1 MVIWKTHHSFMHPTF
16 ISTNKNCQG
25 YIPFNQKRIILSCL
39 NQDKPGRHSL
49 MLLWFKDLM
58 NLTEEVTIH
67 RPNVSTLLSSTF
79 IKWQMA
85 RQKPSSVT
93 AKNQLQLVTLL
104 MKGSQ
109 RLVLLLF
116 LTFRVLQNPSREFWI
131 ATTLKLLKKP
141 FQTLWHI
148 FAKLKDP
155 VKKEQRADAIYV
167 IPCNDCDNEYIGQT
181 NVSLVHVW
189 KSIKKRFSFAKKEDS
204 ALSEYTCLTDHTIG
218 WDNSKIITSNLRYH
232 QRLCLEA

>member
-1 MVIWKTHHSFMHPTF
+1 MVIWKQTHHSFMHPTF
-16 ISTNKNCQG
+16 ISINKNCQG

-79 IKWQMA
+79 IEWQMA

-93 AKNQLQLVTLL
+93 AKDQLQLVTLL

-131 ATTLKLLKKP
+131 ATTLKLLKNLFRLCGIFSLNLRILSRKNNEPTP
-141 FQTLWHI
+141 FMLFLAMTVTTNTSDRPTSVWYT
-148 FAKLKDP
+148 F
-155 VKKEQRADAIYV
+155 ERA
-167 IPCNDCDNEYIGQT
+167 
-181 NVSLVHVW
+181 S
-189 KSIKKRFSFAKKEDS
+189 KSGFLSQKGRFSF
-204 ALSEYTCLTDHTIG
+204 IG
-218 WDNSKIITSNLRYH
+218 VHMPNWPYNWVG
-232 QRLCLEA
+232 

>member
-1 MVIWKTHHSFMHPTF
+1 
-16 ISTNKNCQG
+16 
-25 YIPFNQKRIILSCL
+25 
-39 NQDKPGRHSL
+39 

-93 AKNQLQLVTLL
+93 AKDQLQLVTLL

-116 LTFRVLQNPSREFWI
+116 LTFRVLQNPSREF
-131 ATTLKLLKKP
+131 
-141 FQTLWHI
+141 
-148 FAKLKDP
+148 
-155 VKKEQRADAIYV
+155 
-167 IPCNDCDNEYIGQT
+167 
-181 NVSLVHVW
+181 
-189 KSIKKRFSFAKKEDS
+189 
-204 ALSEYTCLTDHTIG
+204 
-218 WDNSKIITSNLRYH
+218 
-232 QRLCLEA
+232 

>member
-1 MVIWKTHHSFMHPTF
+1 MFIWKQTHHRFMHPTF

-25 YIPFNQKRIILSCL
+25 YIPFNQKRIILSGL
-39 NQDKPGRHSL
+39 NQDKPGRRSL

-67 RPNVSTLLSSTF
+67 RPNVATLLSSTF

-116 LTFRVLQNPSREFWI
+116 LTFRVLQNPSTEFWI
-131 ATTLKLLKKP
+131 ATTLKLKNEE
-141 FQTLWHI
+141 WGMRN
-148 FAKLKDP
+148 
-155 VKKEQRADAIYV
+155 EEWGMRNGEWRMR
-167 IPCNDCDNEYIGQT
+167 NDECLQGEKT
-181 NVSLVHVW
+181 N
-189 KSIKKRFSFAKKEDS
+189 
-204 ALSEYTCLTDHTIG
+204 
-218 WDNSKIITSNLRYH
+218 
-232 QRLCLEA
+232 

>member
-39 NQDKPGRHSL
+39 NQDKPGRHSF

-79 IKWQMA
+79 IEWQMA

-93 AKNQLQLVTLL
+93 AKDQLQLVTLL

-131 ATTLKLLKKP
+131 ATTLKLLKNLFRLWGIFSPNLRILSRKNNEPTP
-141 FQTLWHI
+141 FILFLAMT
-148 FAKLKDP
+148 
-155 VKKEQRADAIYV
+155 VT
-167 IPCNDCDNEYIGQT
+167 T
-181 NVSLVHVW
+181 NTSHRPKVSLVHVW
-189 KSIKKRFSFAKKEDS
+189 KSIKKRFSFAKR
-204 ALSEYTCLTDHTIG
+204 
-218 WDNSKIITSNLRYH
+218 KIQLYRSTH
-232 QRLCLEA
+232 A

>member
-25 YIPFNQKRIILSCL
+25 YIPFNQKRIILTCL
-39 NQDKPGRHSL
+39 NQDKPGRNSL
-49 MLLWFKDLM
+49 MLLWFKDLI

-67 RPNVSTLLSSTF
+67 RPNFSTLLSSTF

-155 VKKEQRADAIYV
+155 VTKEQRTDAIYV
-167 IPCNDCDNEYIGQT
+167 IPCNDCDNKHIGQT

-189 KSIKKRFSFAKKEDS
+189 KSIRNRFSFAKR
-204 ALSEYTCLTDHTIG
+204 
-218 WDNSKIITSNLRYH
+218 KIQLYRSTH
-232 QRLCLEA
+232 A

>member
-39 NQDKPGRHSL
+39 NQDKPGRHSF

-93 AKNQLQLVTLL
+93 AKDQLQLVTLL

-141 FQTLWHI
+141 FQTLWHL

-155 VKKEQRADAIYV
+155 VKKEQRTDAIYV

-189 KSIKKRFSFAKKEDS
+189 KSIKKRFSFAKR
-204 ALSEYTCLTDHTIG
+204 
-218 WDNSKIITSNLRYH
+218 KIQLYRSTH
-232 QRLCLEA
+232 A

>member
-93 AKNQLQLVTLL
+93 AKDQLQLVTLL

-131 ATTLKLLKKP
+131 ATTLKLLKNLFRLCGIFSPNLRILSRKNNEPTP
-141 FQTLWHI
+141 FILFLAMTVTTNTS
-148 FAKLKDP
+148 DRP
-155 VKKEQRADAIYV
+155 
-167 IPCNDCDNEYIGQT
+167 

-189 KSIKKRFSFAKKEDS
+189 KSIKKRFSFAKR
-204 ALSEYTCLTDHTIG
+204 
-218 WDNSKIITSNLRYH
+218 KIQLYRSTH
-232 QRLCLEA
+232 A

>member
-39 NQDKPGRHSL
+39 NQDKPGRHSF

-93 AKNQLQLVTLL
+93 AKDQLQLVTLL

-131 ATTLKLLKKP
+131 ATTLKLLKNLFRLWGIFSPNLRILSRKNNEPTP
-141 FQTLWHI
+141 FIVFLAMTVTTN
-148 FAKLKDP
+148 ASD
-155 VKKEQRADAIYV
+155 RA
-167 IPCNDCDNEYIGQT
+167 

-189 KSIKKRFSFAKKEDS
+189 KSIKKRFSFAKR
-204 ALSEYTCLTDHTIG
+204 
-218 WDNSKIITSNLRYH
+218 KIQLYRSTH
-232 QRLCLEA
+232 A

>member
-39 NQDKPGRHSL
+39 NQDKPGRHSF

-93 AKNQLQLVTLL
+93 AKDQLQLVTLL

-131 ATTLKLLKKP
+131 ATTLKLLKNL
-141 FQTLWHI
+141 FRLCGI
-148 FAKLKDP
+148 F
-155 VKKEQRADAIYV
+155 
-167 IPCNDCDNEYIGQT
+167 
-181 NVSLVHVW
+181 SL
-189 KSIKKRFSFAKKEDS
+189 
-204 ALSEYTCLTDHTIG
+204 
-218 WDNSKIITSNLRYH
+218 NLRILS
-232 QRLCLEA
+232 RKNNEPTPFMLFLAMTVTTNTSDRPTSVW